1 MMGSSRRHPPAGPGE
16 NACMAI
22 LLEAVGALI
31 VVALVIRGAMAFWA
45 D

>member
-1 MMGSSRRHPPAGPGE
+1 
-16 NACMAI
+16 MAI

-45 D
+45 DYRNRNRQG